1 MAQKAIQAGNT
12 IITFDDT
19 VYTATPQTNSDST
32 YMVLRKANS
41 IICTI
46 YNNAII
52 YWDVPPALANI
63 TTKGQYAVITLT

>member
-12 IITFDDT
+12 IITFDNAT
-19 VYTATPQTNSDST
+19 YSATPQSGGGSVDLIIKKGGN
-32 YMVLRKANS
+32 L
-41 IICTI
+41 ICTI

-63 TTKGQYAVITLT
+63 TTKGQHAVIALP